1 MQVHGY
7 GKGAR
12 KLRLLKMKFKGESK
26 IDGKIIEGTLMIEGL
41 ETCIATPNGRT
52 SVWPDSVEEV
62 AEGAEDLKM
71 EYPKKRDLDGIYFRV
86 CRDGKWQ
93 NVCMTD
99 LSKDEFDSLAE
110 GRHFEWLWGAFDYL
124 TDVSKKMFDSAY
136 DTNDTD
142 EAREMLWD
150 LICLIRKEA
159 DRMGIICLDDDDDE

>member
-1 MQVHGY
+1 M
-7 GKGAR
+7 
-12 KLRLLKMKFKGESK
+12 
-26 IDGKIIEGTLMIEGL
+26 
-41 ETCIATPNGRT
+41 
-52 SVWPDSVEEV
+52 
-62 AEGAEDLKM
+62 
-71 EYPKKRDLDGIYFRV
+71 YPTKRNLDGIYFRV

-159 DRMGIICLDDDDDE
+159 DRMGIICLDDDDDEWRHFDPEHKKNCKFLRL

>member
-41 ETCIATPNGRT
+41 ETWIATPNGRT

-71 EYPKKRDLDGIYFRV
+71 EYPKKEI
-86 CRDGKWQ
+86 
-93 NVCMTD
+93 
-99 LSKDEFDSLAE
+99 
-110 GRHFEWLWGAFDYL
+110 
-124 TDVSKKMFDSAY
+124 
-136 DTNDTD
+136 
-142 EAREMLWD
+142 
-150 LICLIRKEA
+150 
-159 DRMGIICLDDDDDE
+159 